1 MSFDLTAK
9 YAKYSLMLGLV
20 GGAGAAFFGHMTPFG
35 QSMRIRERQ
44 YEKAEVAEKF
54 RYLKALENREAREAA
69 RLAEIAALREFR
81 D

>member
-1 MSFDLTAK
+1 
-9 YAKYSLMLGLV
+9 MLGLV
-20 GGAGAAFFGHMTPFG
+20 GGAGAAYFGHMNPFPLA
-35 QSMRIRERQ
+35 MRMRERQ
-44 YEKAEVAEKF
+44 WEKADAGDKF